1 MFKVIRLIKVLRP
14 LRMISKNQG
23 LQISIKALFYAIPN
37 ILNVLLISLIFFF
50 IFGIL
55 GVNQLKGTFYSCR
68 MHRISGKDSEVE
80 SLGDKIKDKYDCYN
94 YGGEWIIEDN
104 NFDDVFQAMLL
115 LFQMAN
121 NLGWASVMYSG
132 MSTYGIDHVRV
143 KGSNNHLA
151 FWFFIPFIIICSIFI
166 LNLFI
171 GVVITSYNREKE
183 KLGKN
188 FLLTE
193 NQKKWLDA
201 KLLIIESQ
209 PIFKY
214 RLPK

>member
-1 MFKVIRLIKVLRP
+1 MVKILRLAKVLRP
-14 LRMISKNQG
+14 LRILSRNKG
-23 LQISIKALFYAIPN
+23 LQISIRALYYSFPSVV
-37 ILNVLLISLIFFF
+37 NVLIISIFFFF

-68 MHRISGKDSEVE
+68 MHQISGKDSEVE

-132 MSTYGIDHVRV
+132 MST
-143 KGSNNHLA
+143 
-151 FWFFIPFIIICSIFI
+151 
-166 LNLFI
+166 
-171 GVVITSYNREKE
+171 
-183 KLGKN
+183 
-188 FLLTE
+188 
-193 NQKKWLDA
+193 
-201 KLLIIESQ
+201 
-209 PIFKY
+209 
-214 RLPK
+214 

>member
-1 MFKVIRLIKVLRP
+1 M
-14 LRMISKNQG
+14 
-23 LQISIKALFYAIPN
+23 
-37 ILNVLLISLIFFF
+37 
-50 IFGIL
+50 
-55 GVNQLKGTFYSCR
+55 NQLKGTYYTCR
-68 MHRISGKDSEVE
+68 MQQISGTDSQAE
-80 SLGDKIKDKYDCYN
+80 SFGDKIKDKYDCYN
-94 YGGEWIIEDN
+94 YGGEWIIDDN

-132 MSTYGIDHVRV
+132 MSTNGIDSVRL

-151 FWFFIPFIIICSIFI
+151 YWFFIPFIIICSIFI

-201 KLLIIESQ
+201 KLHIIEAK
-209 PIFKY
+209 PMFKY
-214 RLPK
+214 RMPKKYC